1 MLSDFPFAEAAI
13 RGLLLSAASIIWV
26 IVLVRLNGLRTFSKM
41 TNFDF
46 AMTIAVG
53 SLIAT
58 GAQTTSWT
66 SFVQILAAILG
77 LVLVQRFTASL
88 RMISGGFSKVVQNT
102 PIILM
107 RDGVMIDDALKHT
120 RVARD
125 NLVAKLREANVLD
138 FTQVRAV
145 VLETTGDISVLHG
158 DALQEA
164 LLDGST
170 DLRKEV

>member
-1 MLSDFPFAEAAI
+1 MLSDFPFADAVS
-13 RGLLLSAASIIWV
+13 RGLLLSAVSIIWV

-53 SLIAT
+53 SLIAS
-58 GAQTTSWT
+58 GAQTATWT

-77 LVLVQRFTASL
+77 LVLVQRFTATL
-88 RMISGGFSKVVQNT
+88 RMTSDGFSKIVQNT

-107 RDGVMIDDALKHT
+107 RDGVIIEDALKHT

-125 NLVAKLREANVLD
+125 DLVAKLREANVLD
-138 FTQVRAV
+138 FKQVRAV

-158 DALQEA
+158 NALQEA
-164 LLDGST
+164 LLHGST
-170 DLRKEV
+170 DMRKEA